1 MEFMKYSNEHQ
12 VNIIPKDG
20 YEELVHDVFNIIA
33 SNMAKSLGPLGSSSM
48 IIDGMST
55 EATKDGFAILKNIRF
70 HNLRIIFFRRMRNI
84 RVHLNPSIVSLVNLP
99 KHGMSALLKSLKEL
113 RRVQHSLNLEIQIPF
128 IELHTLHPM
137 GMPK

>member
-70 HNLRIIFFRRMRNI
+70 HNRYKRLVYNLIKAPCTR
-84 RVHLNPSIVSLVNLP
+84 LNNSVGDGTTTAIVFANNLF
-99 KHGMSALLKSLKEL
+99 SD
-113 RRVQHSLNLEIQIPF
+113 V
-128 IELHTLHPM
+128 
-137 GMPK
+137 